1 MNKKQGFSLIE
12 VMLAVLILGMA
23 MTVFF
28 SATSQGV
35 DVVVRAR
42 GYQEGRELLHLLAL
56 REPLDLEDLE
66 EGTYRGDLDH
76 PEKGSFTWQRVIQL
90 EGREEDQLFRVI
102 TTVEKDGDPPVRE
115 SIEEFLYLPMAERQ
129 GWVQEAWDE
138 G

>member
-1 MNKKQGFSLIE
+1 MNKKKGFSLIE